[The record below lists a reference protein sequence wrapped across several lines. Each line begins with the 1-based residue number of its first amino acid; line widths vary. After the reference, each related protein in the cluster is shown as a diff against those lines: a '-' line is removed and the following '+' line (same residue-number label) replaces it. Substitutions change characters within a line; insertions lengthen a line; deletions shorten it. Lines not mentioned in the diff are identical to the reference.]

1 MDKPQSFKG
10 RIVTVSEYLE
20 LLNEYIKPLDFSII
34 GEVSS
39 VTDRSGSAVFFTVS
53 DEEEQAVMN
62 CVIWRGIYRGLGFK
76 LEVGMKIKMSGY
88 PNIYKQRG
96 SLSYVVQSII
106 PTGGGALLKAFE
118 ELKAKLDKEGFFEPK
133 RKRLLPRYI
142 TKIGLITAKQSD
154 AIKDFETHLG
164 NFGTTVYVHDV
175 RVEGFSAIENIVGAV
190 KTFNESML
198 GLEVLVITRGGG
210 SLESLQAFNSEAVA
224 RAVYSSRIPVLSA
237 IGHEKD
243 ITISDLIAD
252 IRGSTPTDAGKI
264 LSQDWRESEDKIG
277 ILRKQMLTAYKTEL
291 TKQRNYIEYQ
301 IEKIIDKFKR
311 LILEKR
317 NYLQNSSSNLYLYF
331 QNIFRKFYD
340 LSKNLES
347 NFDKFSN
354 KLMENQHKIQTLQ
367 KVFMREC
374 EYSIKNNKARLKQ
387 IVKLLKSNDP
397 NQKLKQGYTL
407 TRDMKGKM
415 IKSVKELNTNDIL
428 STYFIDGE
436 AKSKVTAISE
446 KGN

>member
-1 MDKPQSFKG
+1 
-10 RIVTVSEYLE
+10 
-20 LLNEYIKPLDFSII
+20 
-34 GEVSS
+34 
-39 VTDRSGSAVFFTVS
+39 
-53 DEEEQAVMN
+53 
-62 CVIWRGIYRGLGFK
+62 
-76 LEVGMKIKMSGY
+76 
-88 PNIYKQRG
+88 
-96 SLSYVVQSII
+96 
-106 PTGGGALLKAFE
+106 
-118 ELKAKLDKEGFFEPK
+118 
-133 RKRLLPRYI
+133 
-142 TKIGLITAKQSD
+142 
-154 AIKDFETHLG
+154 
-164 NFGTTVYVHDV
+164 
-175 RVEGFSAIENIVGAV
+175 
-190 KTFNESML
+190 ML

-210 SLESLQAFNSEAVA
+210 SLESLQAFNSEAIA

>member
-106 PTGGGALLKAFE
+106 PTGEGVLLKAFE

-164 NFGTTVYVHDV
+164 NFGTIVYVHDV
-175 RVEGFSAIENIVGAV
+175 RVEGFSAIENIVGAM

-210 SLESLQAFNSEAVA
+210 SLESLQAFNNEALVREIA
-224 RAVYSSRIPVLSA
+224 NFEKPVMCG
-237 IGHEKD
+237 IGHDKDVPLASLIADLMVSTPTAITVALNKSWDEAISSIRIFEKD
-243 ITISDLIAD
+243 IIYKYQEALSNEKRKIEILIEKLKERSEFIFKRFEDAKNQLMNKLTELGFILKETRKNLNKSIEYILTSIKDKIKEAEKYLERAEERLKNANPENQLKLGYSIVSVGKKIVKSIKDVNKNEKINIRVSD
-252 IRGSTPTDAGKI
+252 GKI
-264 LSQDWRESEDKIG
+264 RSQVEE
-277 ILRKQMLTAYKTEL
+277 
-291 TKQRNYIEYQ
+291 
-301 IEKIIDKFKR
+301 II
-311 LILEKR
+311 
-317 NYLQNSSSNLYLYF
+317 
-331 QNIFRKFYD
+331 
-340 LSKNLES
+340 
-347 NFDKFSN
+347 SN
-354 KLMENQHKIQTLQ
+354 K
-367 KVFMREC
+367 
-374 EYSIKNNKARLKQ
+374 
-387 IVKLLKSNDP
+387 
-397 NQKLKQGYTL
+397 
-407 TRDMKGKM
+407 
-415 IKSVKELNTNDIL
+415 
-428 STYFIDGE
+428 
-436 AKSKVTAISE
+436 
-446 KGN
+446 